1 MSPKTKMK
9 MLQIASS
16 LAFSLI
22 IGSTYKMGK
31 QVDEKIKDH
40 FTDESEKPTD
50 EQND

>member
-9 MLQIASS
+9 ALQIASS

-22 IGSTYKMGK
+22 LGTTWKLGK

-40 FTDESEKPTD
+40 FTDESEKPSD

>member
-9 MLQIASS
+9 LLQVASS
-16 LAFSLI
+16 LAFSII

-31 QVDEKIKDH
+31 RVDEQIKDH
-40 FTDESEKPTD
+40 FADESEKPTD

>member
-9 MLQIASS
+9 LLQVASS
-16 LAFSLI
+16 LAFSII

-40 FTDESEKPTD
+40 FTDESEKPA

>member
-9 MLQIASS
+9 LLQVASS

-22 IGSTYKMGK
+22 LGSTWKLGK

-40 FTDESEKPTD
+40 FTDESDKPTD